1 MYTKYFNQ
9 LEKICTLN
17 LLHEYSNFSRNF
29 IKKSFIEIPDAQF
42 IFLSSLRQ
50 TDPVIE
56 RMYILKTFLI
66 ISVPFF
72 DPFGYSHDLRQY
84 ISIPRQNILIHYQ
97 QWRHQSQYSSFASS
111 FIFFRMS
118 RPNRH
123 IFFSS
128 WQTTMVRRFSNY

>member
-1 MYTKYFNQ
+1 MRSLF
-9 LEKICTLN
+9 
-17 LLHEYSNFSRNF
+17 
-29 IKKSFIEIPDAQF
+29 
-42 IFLSSLRQ
+42 FLSSLRQ

-84 ISIPRQNILIHYQ
+84 ISIPRQNILMHYQ

-123 IFFSS
+123 ILFSS